1 MNSFEQHQKCY
12 HPSAIW
18 KEVVPLG
25 HCVYVCGDIP
35 VSKQTSITV
44 KAWHNVTHFNFNRME
59 FLFSLTQEEG
69 VYNSTYS
76 PHHRLHKT
84 AMRRPHNYTLYN
96 GTTPNIMG
104 LIWPYNSPSLPIPAL
119 LQEGLKAPMS
129 WDLSPG
135 TISKYT
141 QCTVTMYTHW
151 EENGSKFSLTRGPG
165 YRQVGHSHLST
176 EQPYNTSWLP
186 TSLTNWPTQ
195 VQAIPRDQNHPGNI
209 WMGRSAEWKWSAGLS

>member
-1 MNSFEQHQKCY
+1 MTRRLKKSSTDASPFSTSLDRIHHEF
-12 HPSAIW
+12 
-18 KEVVPLG
+18 
-25 HCVYVCGDIP
+25 P
-35 VSKQTSITV
+35 VLSGAFRLLEWFMV
-44 KAWHNVTHFNFNRME
+44 
-59 FLFSLTQEEG
+59 FLLTRGEAT
-69 VYNSTYS
+69 YNSTYS
-76 PHHRLHKT
+76 QHHRPHKT
-84 AMRRPHNYTLYN
+84 AMRSPHNYTLYN

-186 TSLTNWPTQ
+186 TSLTN
-195 VQAIPRDQNHPGNI
+195 
-209 WMGRSAEWKWSAGLS
+209 